1 MEFLILTI
9 RIWINDMALVVTV
22 SQINRR
28 LALLIKGDKSI
39 QSISVKGEISNLKY
53 HTQTGHIYF
62 TLRDDAAAI
71 KAVMFRSYAERL
83 NDVLDNGMNVVVSG
97 AVQFFERDGLC
108 QLYAYNI
115 KLEEGVGEGALSF
128 EQLKNKLNE
137 EGLFN
142 QKRPLP
148 ERPESICV
156 VTSET
161 GAAIKD
167 ILNVLSRRYPFVK
180 VKLIS
185 VLVQGADAPQSIAE
199 GINKAQNTDCDLI
212 IFGRGGGSAEDLSA
226 FNTEIVARAVYASTI
241 PTISAVG
248 HEIDYSISDFVADT
262 RASTPSAAAEIAVP
276 DVNEILNSL
285 VIKRNNIRDMV
296 LAKIAGCE
304 LQIKGLFSH
313 IELYHPKNKIEVNE
327 KNLNKTFSLIKK
339 DFGNLIST
347 KELRLKNS
355 IELVNAFDPFKT
367 LERGYSIIFKD
378 NSAVTSVS
386 SLKSGDKIKIKLS
399 DGELKAI
406 VTD

>member
-1 MEFLILTI
+1 
-9 RIWINDMALVVTV
+9 MALVVTV

-28 LALLIKGDKSI
+28 LALLLKSDKAI
-39 QSISVKGEISNLKY
+39 QSISVKGEISNLKCHY
-53 HTQTGHIYF
+53 QSGHIYF
-62 TLRDDAAAI
+62 TLRDSTASI
-71 KAVMFRSYAERL
+71 KAVMFKSYAKNL
-83 NDVLDNGMNVVVSG
+83 NIDLEDGMNVVVSG

-108 QLYAYNI
+108 QLYAYDI
-115 KLEEGVGEGALSF
+115 KQEEGIGEGALSF

-148 ERPESICV
+148 ERPKSICV

-185 VLVQGADAPQSIAE
+185 VLVQGADAPESIAE
-199 GINKAQNTDCDLI
+199 GINKAQNTGCDLI

-226 FNTEIVARAVYASTI
+226 FNTEIVARAVYASKI

-262 RASTPSAAAEIAVP
+262 RAATPSAAAEIAVP
-276 DVNEILNSL
+276 DVNEILSAL
-285 VIKRNNIRDMV
+285 DIKKNHIRDMA
-296 LAKIAGCE
+296 LAKVAGCE
-304 LQIKGLFSH
+304 LQVNSLFSH
-313 IELYHPKNKIEVNE
+313 IELYHPKNKIEANE

-347 KELRLKNS
+347 KELHLKNS
-355 IELVNAFDPFKT
+355 VELVNAFNPFKT

-378 NSAVTSVS
+378 NSAVTSVKA
-386 SLKSGDKIKIKLS
+386 LKSGDKIKIKLS
-399 DGELKAI
+399 DGELNAE